1 MSLKRYTLT
10 FKGFKFPSDLPND
23 KANYRFLVDV
33 RFLLDNGELGKPL
46 YAVLPDFDTFWE
58 CDKGRSSK
66 PNYVRSSD
74 LVQDESGDMLAQFD
88 MARIEHAKDTIL
100 VFAADRLYSIN
111 IKVFD
116 VNRIG
121 LWEKIKDTVGP
132 ILTQLSGMA
141 LGGFMNK
148 VTRTNIGK
156 FEIPGAVS
164 DAFGS
169 ALQDLQSHLLQK
181 VSGGRDSV
189 LCQLAKKYSD
199 TEVVLMSLDDDAP
212 FKDVIRASGTNG
224 KGESKPYVFEY
235 EIQAEPLVEDPK
247 KLALSEKE
255 QTQMASF
262 LAQVAEDDG
271 SLTDVIQGFTKAATD
286 AIRDN
291 VSSKYGA
298 LLRTEAIGLTAS
310 YEIEKM
316 QGWLQKVL
324 TEQVDDLVGDKVT
337 KDKLEI
343 LKATFA
349 EKITQSLCKGETLT
363 AVLER

>member
-1 MSLKRYTLT
+1 MGLKRYTLT
-10 FKGFKFPSDLPND
+10 FKGFKFPADLPND

-58 CDKGRSSK
+58 CDRGRSKK
-66 PNYVRSSD
+66 PNYVRSPD
-74 LVQDESGDMLAQFD
+74 LVQDESGEALSKFD
-88 MARIEHAKDTIL
+88 MARIEQVKDTIL
-100 VFAADRLYSIN
+100 VFAADRLFSIN
-111 IKVFD
+111 IKIFD
-116 VNRIG
+116 VNRVG
-121 LWEKIKDTVGP
+121 LWEKIKDTIGP

-141 LGGFMNK
+141 LGGFVNK
-148 VTRTNIGK
+148 VTRTPVGK

-189 LCQLAKKYSD
+189 LCQMAKKYSD

-212 FKDVIRASGTNG
+212 FADMIRASGTNG

-235 EIQAEPLVEDPK
+235 EIQAEPLMEDPK

-255 QTQMASF
+255 QVQMTNF
-262 LAQVAEDDG
+262 LAHVAGDS
-271 SLTDVIQGFTKAATD
+271 SLTDVIQGFTKAATE
-286 AIRDN
+286 AIKDN

-298 LLRTEAIGLTAS
+298 LLRSDAIGLTS
-310 YEIEKM
+310 SDEIEKM
-316 QGWLQKVL
+316 QGWLQKIL
-324 TEQVDDLVGDKVT
+324 TEKVDDILGGNVAKE
-337 KDKLEI
+337 KLEI
-343 LKATFA
+343 LKAAFA